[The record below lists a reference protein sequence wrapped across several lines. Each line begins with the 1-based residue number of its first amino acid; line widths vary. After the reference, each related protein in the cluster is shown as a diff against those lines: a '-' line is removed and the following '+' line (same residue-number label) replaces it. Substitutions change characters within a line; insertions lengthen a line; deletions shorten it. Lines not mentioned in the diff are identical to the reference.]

1 MFEKLSNLHQKCFPN
16 HPWSADD
23 FRDLKNSG
31 CEIIMSEN
39 GFIVYRIAVDEAEII
54 TIGVNPETRR
64 NGIASAMI
72 GIIEK
77 TLKNQGVK
85 KIFLEVASNNEP
97 AKRLYESMGFK
108 MVGLRPKYYDGVDAI
123 LMAKDNKMNEKE
135 IFERIQKLISELLAC
150 EKSSIKLNTNLVQEL
165 GMDSLDLVDI
175 FYRTKREFNIVT
187 KDGTKEDL
195 LIEYFFQNPTPK
207 TLLYFVKDNIKIN
220 MNKKTQAL
228 KFLQNPKSVY
238 QR

>member
-39 GFIVYRIAVDEAEII
+39 GFIVYRIVVDEAEII
-54 TIGVNPETRR
+54 TIGVNPEMRR

-85 KIFLEVASNNEP
+85 KLFLEVASTNEP
-97 AKRLYESMGFK
+97 AKKLYENAGFNR
-108 MVGLRPKYYDGVDAI
+108 VGLRPKYYDGEDAI
-123 LMAKDNKMNEKE
+123 LMSKD
-135 IFERIQKLISELLAC
+135 I
-150 EKSSIKLNTNLVQEL
+150 
-165 GMDSLDLVDI
+165 
-175 FYRTKREFNIVT
+175 
-187 KDGTKEDL
+187 
-195 LIEYFFQNPTPK
+195 
-207 TLLYFVKDNIKIN
+207 
-220 MNKKTQAL
+220 
-228 KFLQNPKSVY
+228 
-238 QR
+238 